1 MREGDCSL
9 GAWLE
14 GGGAWPGEEAL
25 EGQKLDEGTGG
36 VVARSYVTNLRKGR
50 IESPCYNGSASSPD
64 RQTLDEVDVGGNTVP
79 DAPSR
84 QDSGK
89 KEGIAGD
96 SPPVC

>member
-50 IESPCYNGSASSPD
+50 RERAPATTGVPL
-64 RQTLDEVDVGGNTVP
+64 RQT
-79 DAPSR
+79 A
-84 QDSGK
+84 K
-89 KEGIAGD
+89 H
-96 SPPVC
+96 